1 MGTVRTI
8 LKLFSISLGMCLSA
22 RIIEGPK
29 TAFVLLNTDA
39 TFNCTVSRP
48 WSIIIWIMNKTPVLT
63 VVQDGPVITDP
74 QFGQRNYTTG
84 NTFTSELIISA
95 VTLKN
100 NATVMCSLQTDGSQQ
115 ADLFV
120 QVDGMVS
127 FASTISSV
135 VLNHSTDIICKAEGW
150 NPVPTVSWTINETVV
165 DSKMYTTTFQASS
178 GHLYNALSTLNLTLS
193 ASAKVVCLATIKVLP
208 QPKTAALIITVRQ
221 PSQDRTWLI
230 IAIVV
235 PIAAVLLLI
244 ILIIVIAFCIKRIK
258 HSESSYQK
266 EIRKMSTKKSLET
279 NVDGHRNSGLDNFG
293 MSTESVN
300 DFQSSSGFPS
310 PNQVDTWSSDTME
323 TPVVPAS
330 NRGSQKPTLNEYMMA
345 FSNYPRK
352 TRHVTAV

>member
-221 PSQDRTWLI
+221 Q
-230 IAIVV
+230 
-235 PIAAVLLLI
+235 
-244 ILIIVIAFCIKRIK
+244 
-258 HSESSYQK
+258 SSYQK